1 MIEWLF
7 KRLEPLIRWIVRFPF
22 RVLLISVVT
31 ALAGFLL
38 AVNLKIDN
46 DLSKLIPRDY
56 PSVQALNT
64 LREQVGSENELAVAI
79 ESPSF
84 EANKA
89 FAEDL
94 IPRALNMVNAKT
106 SEPWFS
112 RAEFKKDISF
122 IEQNALYFATGREL
136 DLLQD
141 YLTDR
146 IEQAKMEANPFYFE
160 LDEEEDELETD
171 SLGEELEQMYDE
183 LIGSE
188 YPVSEDST
196 AMAVRFYPTGSQ
208 TDLDFIREV
217 YSALQREV
225 DALNP
230 ASYHPEMQVTLAG
243 RLLRTLIEIE
253 TITEDVKDSFGAG
266 VLMLLA
272 VVVLYFFYK
281 SYRIT
286 AGLHFNR
293 KVLGQEIIRIPFIAV
308 TMGFP
313 LALSLCWTF
322 GIAYLAFSNLN
333 IMTSTLGL
341 LLFGMGIDFG
351 IHFFARY
358 SEERGK
364 GSSIEEAAVT
374 TFMTTGQA
382 VTVVGIT
389 TSAAFFVLT
398 LADFKGFSEFGFI
411 AGIGILFAIIAYV
424 LFLPALLAMQ
434 ERKNLLNLDRFSL
447 EAVPLSREVENEM
460 PVKSAQKS
468 MAITILLLGIGL
480 TAFSVYHIP
489 QLSFEY
495 RFSNLEPE
503 YERYTSLNSHVR
515 KVYSD
520 RRTRNAAY
528 IITDTP
534 EDAVAAASVLR
545 HRAVTD
551 TLNPT
556 IDRVETFQDRYP
568 MTDSSTILKLNRIND
583 IRELLNDPFL
593 SGQGD
598 DQLERL
604 RRAASTREKIPL
616 PQVPDF
622 IKSPFTSKSGEVGN
636 MAIIYPSVGLADGR
650 NSMNFSDDVSKISL
664 ENGKTYYAGSTS
676 IVASDMLRL
685 MIDEAPKMVLLTVTV
700 IVVFKLLILRRIRWM
715 LLALVPLVASFVW
728 MFGLMEAFGWKL
740 NFYNLVVLPTV
751 LGIGDDSGIHMVHR
765 YLEEGRGSVHKVLR
779 STGEHITVS
788 SLTTTVGFGGL
799 LFSIHPGMA
808 SIGELAILGILLTLG
823 AALFLVPAIINL
835 WEIFQDRRPKNRDK
849 SKKSVEPARK

>member
-1 MIEWLF
+1 MIERLF
-7 KRLEPLIRWIVRFPF
+7 KRLKPLIQWIVQFPF
-22 RVLLISVVT
+22 RVLLLSVAT

-64 LREQVGSENELAVAI
+64 LRDQVGSENELAVAI

-106 SEPWFS
+106 SEPWFN

-122 IEQNALYFATGREL
+122 IEQNALYFASGREL
-136 DLLQD
+136 DLLQN

-146 IEQAKMEANPFYFE
+146 INQAKTEANPFYFE
-160 LDEEEDELETD
+160 LDEEDNEPETD
-171 SLGEELEQMYDE
+171 SLGEELQQMYDE

-196 AMAVRFYPTGSQ
+196 TMAVRFYPTGSQ

-217 YSALQREV
+217 YDVLQQEV
-225 DALNP
+225 DAMNP
-230 ASYHPEMQVTLAG
+230 ASYHPQMEVTLAG
-243 RLLRTLIEIE
+243 RLLRTLIEVE
-253 TITEDVKDSFGAG
+253 TITEDVKGSFGAG
-266 VLMLLA
+266 VLMLLG

-308 TMGFP
+308 TMGLP

-322 GIAYLAFSNLN
+322 GIAYLAFGNLN

-358 SEERGK
+358 SEERDK
-364 GSSIEEAAVT
+364 GNAIEEAAVT

-389 TSAAFFVLT
+389 TSAAFFILT

-424 LFLPALLAMQ
+424 VFLPALLTLL
-434 ERKNLLNLDRFSL
+434 ERKNLLNLERLNL
-447 EAVPLSREVENEM
+447 ETIPHTGEDEKSMPLGS
-460 PVKSAQKS
+460 SQKT

-528 IITDTP
+528 VITDTP
-534 EDAVAAASVLR
+534 EEAVATASVLR
-545 HRAVTD
+545 HRAATD

-568 MTDSSTILKLNRIND
+568 MTDSLAVLKLNRVDD

-593 SGQGD
+593 SGQSD
-598 DQLERL
+598 EQLERL
-604 RRAASTREKIPL
+604 RRAASTREIIPL
-616 PQVPDF
+616 GQVPDF
-622 IKSPFTSKSGEVGN
+622 IKTPFTSKSGEVGN
-636 MAIIYPSVGLADGR
+636 MVIIYPSVGLADGR
-650 NSMNFSDDVSKISL
+650 NSMNFSDDVSEISL

-685 MIDEAPKMVLLTVTV
+685 MINEAPKMVLLTIIV
-700 IVVFKLLILRRIRWM
+700 IISFKLLILGRIRWV
-715 LLALVPLVASFVW
+715 LLALVPLAASFVW

-765 YLEEGRGSVHKVLR
+765 YLEEGRGSVRKVLR
-779 STGEHITVS
+779 STGEHITAS
-788 SLTTTVGFGGL
+788 SMTTVVGFGGL

-835 WEIFQDRRPKNRDK
+835 WERFQESTHKKTDKN
-849 SKKSVEPARK
+849 KKSAEPSHK